1 MILNELLFIGHNNL
15 CRTIKN
21 NLKSTS
27 YKLNSIDLKYINL
40 NIKQSR
46 RLGKL
51 YRPPRPTY
59 EKIVAPALAAV
70 DHPGTPFK
78 PSQSGLLAA
87 VWD

>member
-1 MILNELLFIGHNNL
+1 MPYKQNH
-15 CRTIKN
+15 
-21 NLKSTS
+21 LKSS
-27 YKLNSIDLKYINL
+27 IYELNSVDPKYINL
-40 NIKQSR
+40 NIKQSE

-59 EKIVAPALAAV
+59 EKIVKPALAAV